1 VGNLNYKLCLT
12 SMTSINKF
20 VFQSK
25 KRADKIS
32 DENEEDADEED
43 EDEQSELKKRKK
55 KLLTNLRNK
64 SGSSSFENIEDDDNM
79 SEERMIR
86 LIKNR
91 LSAITCMDNDILNLS
106 KIAKKYN
113 INKHL
118 LMKDY
123 FGFTGVEETV
133 EIDDDRDEFYAKLD
147 RIRRELESMKS
158 ICGGDRID
166 ESAPKIITEEGA
178 ETLPKA
184 LVAIKFQIPLV
195 YLNKIAE
202 YLKSVPS
209 KIEEEKMTSP
219 SNSPKNVV
227 VSSEETSSEVF
238 FANLFELK
246 CKMYANRHNLKMLNE
261 IVNQDKSKSLV
272 DVVENEMEINEK
284 IEEPIKEENGL

>member
-1 VGNLNYKLCLT
+1 
-12 SMTSINKF
+12 
-20 VFQSK
+20 
-25 KRADKIS
+25 
-32 DENEEDADEED
+32 
-43 EDEQSELKKRKK
+43 
-55 KLLTNLRNK
+55 
-64 SGSSSFENIEDDDNM
+64 
-79 SEERMIR
+79 MIR

-133 EIDDDRDEFYAKLD
+133 EIDDDRDEFYARLD
-147 RIRRELESMKS
+147 QIRRELESMKS

-166 ESAPKIITEEGA
+166 ESAPKIITEESA
-178 ETLPKA
+178 ETLPKS

-209 KIEEEKMTSP
+209 KIEEKMTSP

-227 VSSEETSSEVF
+227 VSTEEMSSEVF

-246 CKMYANRHNLKMLNE
+246 CKMYANRHDLKMLNE

-272 DVVENEMEINEK
+272 NVVESEMEINEK
-284 IEEPIKEENGL
+284 IEEPIKEENYL